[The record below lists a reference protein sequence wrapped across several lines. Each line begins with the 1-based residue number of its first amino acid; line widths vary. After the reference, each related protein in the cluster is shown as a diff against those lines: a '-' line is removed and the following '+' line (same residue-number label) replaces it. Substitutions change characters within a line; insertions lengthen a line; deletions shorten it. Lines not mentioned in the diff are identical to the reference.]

1 MLDKALERI
10 KEKLDIEIVRDTPK
24 PKVHG
29 FEIREG
35 PMLACR
41 GTVNESSGEMSL
53 DVEKV
58 GNCREL
64 AAAMLREKG
73 VSVDD

>member
-1 MLDKALERI
+1 MLDEALEQI
-10 KEKLDIEIVRDTPK
+10 KKRLDIEIVRDSPK

-29 FEIREG
+29 FEIHQG
-35 PMLACR
+35 PMLACK
-41 GTVNESSGEMSL
+41 GTINESSGEVNL

-64 AAAMLREKG
+64 AKEMLRDKG
-73 VSVDD
+73 INVDE